1 MQAAITAHATHPDAR
16 MALAL
21 AAAQAEGQRAQ
32 RRPAFT
38 PTLGLLYLSDRC
50 APQAEA
56 LLDDARQRWPGVHW
70 AGAVGVG
77 VMASGVE
84 YFDEPALVLMLLDL
98 PATQFSVFNG
108 RQPLDEARADTALVH
123 ADPAMPELEELIQE
137 LAERT
142 ASGYLFGGLASSRG
156 RNLHIADGVF
166 EGGLSGVAFAAGV
179 PLLSRVTQGCQP
191 AGPTRRITAAEQNLV
206 LALDGQPALPQ
217 LLYDLQLDLAQPQQA
232 IAGLRGTLVAL
243 SDADDTML
251 ARGGQFG
258 ADTRVRHLIGI
269 DPARQGVAVADVLQ
283 PGQQLAFCRRDMA
296 AARRDLVR
304 ICAEIRDELEAD
316 APVPA
321 LPGSAPPP
329 AGEAPARRI
338 AAAIYVSCSG
348 RGGPHFG
355 GPSAEALIVQRAL
368 GDVPLVGFFAGGEV
382 ARHHVYGFTGV
393 LTVFL

>member
-21 AAAQAEGQRAQ
+21 AAAQADAQRAA

-38 PTLGLLYLSDRC
+38 PTLGLLYLSDRY

-77 VMASGVE
+77 VMAGGVE

-123 ADPAMPELEELIQE
+123 ADPTTPELEELIQE

-142 ASGYLFGGLASSRG
+142 AAGYLFGGLAASRG

-166 EGGLSGVAFAAGV
+166 EGGLSGVAFAKGV

-191 AGPTRRITAAEQNLV
+191 AGPTRRVTAAEQNLV

-217 LLYDLQLDLAQPQQA
+217 LLDDLQLNLAQPQRA
-232 IAGLRGTLVAL
+232 MAGLRGTLVAL

-283 PGQQLAFCRRDMA
+283 PGQQLAFCRRDVA

-321 LPGSAPPP
+321 LPGSVPPP
-329 AGEAPARRI
+329 LGEAPGQRI

-382 ARHHVYGFTGV
+382 ARHHVYGYTGV